1 MRALIIEDEKRLA
14 AALKHIFED
23 QAFVTD
29 VVHNGKNGVE
39 YALCAPYDI
48 ILLDIMLPDIDGFEV
63 VQTIRAKKIS
73 TPVLMLTAKD
83 SVPDKV
89 NGLNAG
95 ADDYM
100 TKPFATE
107 ELIAR
112 IHALTRRS
120 GEVIISELAC
130 ADIVLDLTSCDLKC
144 KNTSVH
150 LSPKEF
156 EVMRLLMNN
165 SKSAVLKETLILNVW
180 GSESGAED
188 NNLEAYISFLR
199 RKLRYLNSTVTI
211 KNIQKIGYR
220 LLQEEG

>member
-14 AALKHIFED
+14 AALKRIFED
-23 QAFVTD
+23 QSFVTD
-29 VVHNGKNGVE
+29 VVYDGKSGVE
-39 YALCAPYDI
+39 YALYAPYDI

-63 VQTIRAKKIS
+63 ARTIRAKKIS

-83 SVPDKV
+83 SIPDKV

-120 GEVIISELAC
+120 GEVIIDELTFS
-130 ADIVLDLTSCDLKC
+130 DIALDLTGCDLK
-144 KNTSVH
+144 KDSASVH

-156 EVMRLLMNN
+156 EVMRLLMT
-165 SKSAVLKETLILNVW
+165 SPKSTVLKETLILNVW
-180 GSESGAED
+180 GSESGVED

-199 RKLRYLNSTVTI
+199 RKLRFLNSAVTI
-211 KNIQKIGYR
+211 KNLQKIGYR
-220 LLQEEG
+220 LSQEEG

>member
-1 MRALIIEDEKRLA
+1 MRALIVEDEKRLA
-14 AALKHIFED
+14 AALKRILED

-29 VVHNGKNGVE
+29 VVYEGKSGVE
-39 YALCAPYDI
+39 YAICADYDI

-63 VQTIRAKKIS
+63 VQTIRLKKIS

-120 GEVIISELAC
+120 GEV
-130 ADIVLDLTSCDLKC
+130 VLDEVTFADVTLDLNGCDLK
-144 KNTSVH
+144 KGTSSVH

-156 EVMRLLMNN
+156 EVMRLLMNK
-165 SKSAVLKETLILNVW
+165 SKSAISKETLILNVW
-180 GSESGAED
+180 GAESGAED

-199 RKLRYLNSTVTI
+199 RKLRFLGSSVTI
-211 KNIQKIGYR
+211 RNLQKIGYR
-220 LLQEEG
+220 LSAEEG

>member
-1 MRALIIEDEKRLA
+1 MRALIVEDEKRLA
-14 AALKHIFED
+14 AALKRIFEN
-23 QAFVTD
+23 QRIVTD
-29 VVHNGKNGVE
+29 VVYDGKSGVE

-63 VQTIRAKKIS
+63 VQTLRSKKVS

-120 GEVIISELAC
+120 GEVILSELTF
-130 ADIVLDLTSCDLKC
+130 ADVSLDLTSCDLK
-144 KNTSVH
+144 KDALSVH

-165 SKSAVLKETLILNVW
+165 PKSAVLKENLILNVW
-180 GSESGAED
+180 GAESDAED

-211 KNIQKIGYR
+211 KNLQKIGYR
-220 LLQEEG
+220 LSREEG

>member
-1 MRALIIEDEKRLA
+1 MRALIVEDEKRLA
-14 AALKHIFED
+14 AALKRIFED

-29 VVHNGKNGVE
+29 VVYDGKSGVE

-63 VQTIRAKKIS
+63 VQTIRSKKVS

-120 GEVIISELAC
+120 GEVVLDELAY
-130 ADIVLDLTSCDLKC
+130 ADITLDLTGCDLK
-144 KNTSVH
+144 KENASVH

-165 SKSAVLKETLILNVW
+165 PKSAVLKETLILNVW
-180 GSESGAED
+180 GAESGVED

-199 RKLRYLNSTVTI
+199 RKLRFLNSSVTI
-211 KNIQKIGYR
+211 KNLQKIGYR
-220 LLQEEG
+220 LSQEEG

>member
-1 MRALIIEDEKRLA
+1 MRALIVEDEKRLA
-14 AALKHIFED
+14 AALKRIFED

-29 VVHNGKNGVE
+29 VVYDGKSGTE

-83 SVPDKV
+83 SIPDKV

-120 GEVIISELAC
+120 GEVVLDELRY
-130 ADIVLDLTSCDLKC
+130 ADITLDLTGCDLRKE
-144 KNTSVH
+144 NTSVH

-156 EVMRLLMNN
+156 EVMRLLMSNP
-165 SKSAVLKETLILNVW
+165 KSAVLKETLILNVW

-199 RKLRYLNSTVTI
+199 RKLRFLNSSVTI
-211 KNIQKIGYR
+211 KNLQKIGYR
-220 LLQEEG
+220 LSQEEG

>member
-1 MRALIIEDEKRLA
+1 MRALIVEDEKRLA
-14 AALKHIFED
+14 AALKRIFED
-23 QAFVTD
+23 QSFRTD
-29 VVHNGKNGVE
+29 VVYDGKSGVE
-39 YALCAPYDI
+39 YASLTSYDI

-63 VQTIRAKKIS
+63 VETIRLKKIS

-83 SVPDKV
+83 SIPDKV

-120 GEVIISELAC
+120 GEVVLSELTY
-130 ADIVLDLTSCDLKC
+130 ADVRLDLTSGDLSC
-144 KNTSVH
+144 KNACVH

-156 EVMRLLMNN
+156 EVMRLLMNS
-165 SKSAVLKETLILNVW
+165 SKSAVSKESIILNVW
-180 GSESGAED
+180 GAESDAED

-199 RKLRYLNSTVTI
+199 RKLRFLGSGVSI
-211 KNIQKIGYR
+211 KNLQKIGYR
-220 LLQEEG
+220 LSQEEG

>member
-14 AALKHIFED
+14 AALKHIFEG

-144 KNTSVH
+144 KNASDH
-150 LSPKEF
+150 LSPKEY

-180 GSESGAED
+180 GSESGVED

>member
-1 MRALIIEDEKRLA
+1 MVYILEDDDNIRKLIKYSLTSQGFDVQDFSLPSDFWKELEKNKPHL
-14 AALKHIFED
+14 
-23 QAFVTD
+23 
-29 VVHNGKNGVE
+29 
-39 YALCAPYDI
+39 

-130 ADIVLDLTSCDLKC
+130 ADIALDLNSCDLKC
-144 KNTSVH
+144 KNASVH

-180 GSESGAED
+180 GSESGVED

>member
-1 MRALIIEDEKRLA
+1 MRALIVEDEKRLA
-14 AALKHIFED
+14 AALKRIFED

-29 VVHNGKNGVE
+29 VVYDGKSGAE

-83 SVPDKV
+83 SIPDKV

-120 GEVIISELAC
+120 GEVVIDELKF
-130 ADIVLDLTSCDLKC
+130 ADITLDLTGCDLK
-144 KNTSVH
+144 KDASSVH

-156 EVMRLLMNN
+156 EVMRLLMSNP
-165 SKSAVLKETLILNVW
+165 KSAVLKETLILNVW

-199 RKLRYLNSTVTI
+199 RKLRFLNSSVTI
-211 KNIQKIGYR
+211 KNLQKIGYR
-220 LLQEEG
+220 LSQEEG

>member
-14 AALKHIFED
+14 AALKRIFED
-23 QAFVTD
+23 QSFVTD
-29 VVHNGKNGVE
+29 VVYDGKSGVE

-63 VQTIRAKKIS
+63 AKTLRARKIS
-73 TPVLMLTAKD
+73 TPILMLTAKD
-83 SVPDKV
+83 SIPDKV

-120 GEVIISELAC
+120 GEVFIDELTFS
-130 ADIVLDLTSCDLKC
+130 DITLDLTGCDLK
-144 KNTSVH
+144 KDSASVH

-156 EVMRLLMNN
+156 EVMRLLMT
-165 SKSAVLKETLILNVW
+165 SPKSAVLKETLILNVW
-180 GSESGAED
+180 GSEVGVED

-199 RKLRYLNSTVTI
+199 RKLRFLNSSVTI
-211 KNIQKIGYR
+211 KNLQKIGYR
-220 LLQEEG
+220 LSQEEG

>member
-1 MRALIIEDEKRLA
+1 MRALIVEDEKRLA
-14 AALKHIFED
+14 AALRRIFED
-23 QAFVTD
+23 QSFRTD
-29 VVHNGKNGVE
+29 VVYDGKSGVA
-39 YALCAPYDI
+39 YASCASYDL

-63 VQTIRAKKIS
+63 VKTLRDKKIS

-83 SVPDKV
+83 SIPDKV

-120 GEVIISELAC
+120 GEVVLSELEY
-130 ADIVLDLTSCDLKC
+130 ADIRLDLTSGDLSC
-144 KNTSVH
+144 ANASVH

-165 SKSAVLKETLILNVW
+165 SRSAVSKETLISNVW
-180 GSESGAED
+180 GAESDAED

-199 RKLRYLNSTVTI
+199 RKLRFLNSTVSI
-211 KNIQKIGYR
+211 RNLQKIGYR
-220 LLQEEG
+220 LTQEEA

>member
-1 MRALIIEDEKRLA
+1 MRALIVEDEKRLA
-14 AALKHIFED
+14 AALKRIFED
-23 QAFVTD
+23 QAFITD
-29 VVHNGKNGVE
+29 VVHDGKSGVE

-63 VQTIRAKKIS
+63 VQTIRSKKVS

-120 GEVIISELAC
+120 GEVVISELSFS
-130 ADIVLDLTSCDLKC
+130 DISLDLTSCDLKSGAS
-144 KNTSVH
+144 SVH

-165 SKSAVLKETLILNVW
+165 PKSAVLKETLILNVW

-199 RKLRYLNSTVTI
+199 RKLRYLNSSVTI
-211 KNIQKIGYR
+211 KNLQKIGYR
-220 LLQEEG
+220 LSQEEG

>member
-14 AALKHIFED
+14 AALKHIFEG

-29 VVHNGKNGVE
+29 VVHNGKSGVE

-144 KNTSVH
+144 KNASVH